1 MKKKL
6 ALMGIAGVLV
16 LTAIVGGS
24 LAAINAQSDT
34 GESVISTKALGI
46 GIYEEGTEAAKT
58 VVTAEK
64 IMPGDTVDRPMC
76 VENDVEGGYDLYVRV
91 TINKSWGDYDGSTFE
106 KDFEADTSAIG
117 IYRESS
123 DWIMAYEDEE
133 QLVLYYTRPLA
144 AGESSSNFMDALVIS
159 EELGNRYANKAA
171 QLEVEADAVQKF
183 AGEDAVA
190 SAWGVTVTLDAEG
203 NITSVT
209 E

>member
-6 ALMGIAGVLV
+6 ALMGIAGILV

-34 GESVISTKALGI
+34 GESIISTKALGI
-46 GIYEEGTEAAKT
+46 GIYEDGAEPEKT

-64 IMPGDTVDRPMC
+64 IMPGDTVEKPMC
-76 VENDVEGGYDLYVRV
+76 VKNDVDNGYDLYVRV
-91 TINKSWGDYDGSTFE
+91 IINKSWGNYDGSVFD
-106 KDFEADTSAIG
+106 KDFEADTSAIS
-117 IYRESS
+117 IYRESG
-123 DWIMAYEDEE
+123 DWINAYEDEE
-133 QLVLYYTRPLA
+133 QLVLYYTKPLA

-159 EELGNRYANKAA
+159 ESLGNRYAGMAA

-183 AGEDAVA
+183 AGEDAVS
-190 SAWGVTVTLDAEG
+190 SAWGVEITLDSDG